1 MPHFRI
7 GDANTV
13 SVQAVATNL
22 LLPPLLLVLLTI
34 ACLPIATRMR
44 RVALGIIGWAAVG
57 QLLLATPFI
66 AGYLKTSLER
76 RILAEDRLP
85 PGISPSAIIIL
96 SAEAS
101 RRQDGIDPG
110 PLSLERLRAG
120 ARKAEGTKL
129 PVLLSGGRF
138 AAADPPIAT
147 IMADVFVQDFG
158 QSVRWIESQARDTG
172 ENALLS
178 ARMLREAGITSA
190 YLVTHAWHMP
200 RAMEAFAR
208 VGFPVV
214 PAPVRLS
221 RMPDGRLSDW
231 IPRPD
236 HLFTSWLMLREWAGI
251 VVYRLR
257 DGPVPGQ
264 QPRQ

>member
-1 MPHFRI
+1 MPHFLI
-7 GDANTV
+7 GDANIV

-34 ACLPIATRMR
+34 ACLAIATRMR
-44 RVALGIIGWAAVG
+44 RVALGIIGLAAVG
-57 QLLLATPFI
+57 QLLLATPLI

-76 RILAEDRLP
+76 RILMEDRP
-85 PGISPSAIIIL
+85 SPDISPSAIIIL
-96 SAEAS
+96 GAEAA
-101 RRQDGIDPG
+101 RPQDGIDPG

-120 ARKAEGTKL
+120 ARKAHELSL
-129 PVLLSGGRF
+129 PVLVTGGPL
-138 AAADPPIAT
+138 AVSDPAIAI
-147 IMADVFVQDFG
+147 IMAEVLVHDFG
-158 QSVRWIESQARDTG
+158 LTARWIEPAARDTG

-178 ARMLREAGITSA
+178 ARLLREAGIASA

-208 VGFPVV
+208 IGFPVV
-214 PAPVRLS
+214 PAPVRFS
-221 RMPDGRLSDW
+221 RVPDGRLSDW

-236 HLFTSWLMLREWAGI
+236 HLAESWFMLREWAGI
-251 VVYRLR
+251 LVYRLR
-257 DGPVPGQ
+257 DGPVPAP